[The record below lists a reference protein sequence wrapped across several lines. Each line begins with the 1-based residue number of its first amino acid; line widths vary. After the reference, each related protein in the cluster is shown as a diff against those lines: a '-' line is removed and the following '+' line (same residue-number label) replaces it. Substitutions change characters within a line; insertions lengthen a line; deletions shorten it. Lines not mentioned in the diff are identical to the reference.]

1 MNERRTGWLLI
12 ALLLGQ
18 MLMVA
23 VQASG
28 AGTSRLESAFLR
40 LLGPMARAMSRTV
53 GGVEDIGEN
62 LRQRGSLQIE
72 NERLRDENL
81 QLHRQ
86 VQRLREL
93 ESQVRQ
99 LAEAVDYT
107 PPAGGEYRVADVVY
121 VDHASWVRTLVLY
134 APKAQLEV
142 NQAVL
147 TSRGLVGRVVLVAEP
162 YAKVQLITDRAASVG
177 ALIQRTRRQG
187 VVRGTGK
194 GELELTYLP
203 RQSDVRTGDRV
214 VTSGIDGIFPRGI
227 PIGTVASVETG
238 NDLFHRIHLAP
249 AVDFGR
255 LDHAYVLE
263 RQGLPKELLSST
275 PQGSASSGPAPA
287 PASTPDPPP
296 SETTP

>member
-12 ALLLGQ
+12 GLLLGQ

-28 AGTSRLESAFLR
+28 AGTSRLEAGALR
-40 LLGPMARAMSRTV
+40 VLAPMARVVSRTV
-53 GGVEDIGEN
+53 GSVEQVGEN
-62 LRQRGSLQIE
+62 LRQRSSLQVE
-72 NERLRDENL
+72 NEQLQAENL

-86 VQRLREL
+86 LQRLREL
-93 ESQVRQ
+93 ESQVEQ
-99 LAEAVDYT
+99 LAEAVNYT
-107 PPAGGEYRVADVVY
+107 PPAGGDYRVADVVY
-121 VDHASWVRTLVLY
+121 VDHTSWVRTLVLY
-134 APKAQLEV
+134 APGADLAV

-147 TSRGLVGRVVLVAEP
+147 TSRGLVGRVVLVADP
-162 YAKVQLITDRAASVG
+162 YAKVQLVTDRAASVG

-187 VVRGTGK
+187 LVRGTGS

-214 VTSGIDGIFPRGI
+214 VTSGIDGVFPRGI

-238 NDLFHRIHLAP
+238 ADLFHRIHLAP
-249 AVDFGR
+249 AVDFGT

-263 RQGLPKELLSST
+263 RAGIPEEILSSVS
-275 PQGSASSGPAPA
+275 GASSGTAVPPSPPAPEG
-287 PASTPDPPP
+287 TP
-296 SETTP
+296 